1 MDVQKKVPLFVH
13 IHVIPGT
20 FVGEYLYY
28 YSVLCRMQKLKILV
42 GVLLFYVVRSTLCT
56 V

>member
-42 GVLLFYVVRSTLCT
+42 GVLLLYVVR
-56 V
+56 